1 MKVHASALIVL
12 LIAVCRVGEPAVPER
27 FERASEPMET
37 PHVAWARPLGGGP
50 LKVLCLAPIPSQR
63 DVVELAQRLEM
74 EYDLV
79 AFEHPLLHTEVAEDF
94 HKLLKSK
101 PYDLILLSKV
111 PLTKLPEPTQVLLVE
126 KVRQGTGV
134 LSVHSTATLQT
145 GAVINVSGSG
155 DFLETGLPLDL
166 LPEGCRPETKVGRCG
181 KGRSVRLTYAARVH
195 CLTPMVDPEQ
205 VDYRDWETHY
215 QLLCRASLWAAGRET
230 APAISSVWPSAV
242 SDRRIANPWRTEQ
255 VVRTFRPRLNR
266 ATGEW
271 QIDSIEERS
280 PLPTWCGYGAAIREK
295 DGRLVIRETN
305 VNADRGFA
313 AGTFLV
319 DLDKTPW
326 LEIRVAE
333 AKQWSLFVADPGF
346 QRVLATLEPATG
358 ETGTR
363 RYDLR
368 QIEGLGAGEPI
379 RLCFSTIGEGTSLV
393 LESLQLLTPDGR
405 PIVEPSPRP
414 TVGSADEI
422 VLRLE
427 SPTGGAATV
436 TAIYR
441 GRDYH
446 QPVHEATQQVA
457 VKEGSPAEVRFPLL
471 DRGAGHHVVDLVVR
485 DEAGRCRA
493 FATAS
498 YEVTSPLTLAAW
510 APEKE
515 SSTRGD
521 QARMTAKFRNDSEP
535 RDVKVSVE
543 LTDVHHRLLAKVDQ
557 PHRIPAGEGEFRVAL
572 PTDNSLTTLNRAR
585 LRLEDTA
592 GLLLEADAW
601 VFAPEA
607 RPAWD
612 DYLVFTSQFGS
623 TSAYLRPYALQLAR
637 RFGIEG
643 QVVPLRH
650 SLEALKEACPVM
662 YWGAADVRA
671 FGYNFHG
678 EETSTARKPCLSDP
692 SVRAKISESYERLGN
707 VLKPFGPLALASL
720 EDESELSGARFS
732 NLEVCTSEHCTKR
745 YRQWLKEQYGT
756 IDVLNRQW
764 DTSHGSFDE
773 IRQTA
778 YQEARMLANPAPWID
793 WRTFME
799 HVWLDGLLLT
809 RSGVKKHFPDV
820 RMGFSNSFGQM
831 PFSGWDFETLSRHVD
846 MTIEYP
852 TIILR
857 LSPPK
862 SPDAF
867 EEDAVPMSTVIR
879 QKLDIR
885 RSFMPDDAPSPGWI
899 WYDRSEQGAELK
911 PWWMAFLGAKGC
923 TPWGSDSLGVRE
935 GARSMTFWAF
945 VHPQLAH
952 TKSSTWLASGLHDLT
967 RGVGKIFVDY
977 QRVDAP
983 VAVLYSQPSMHLA
996 WAWSD
1001 VERAFEPDT
1010 KSLYAWYYKSRVNV
1024 TRMLRELGFSYR
1036 YVGTSQ
1042 IESGELGKYRI
1053 LFLPCSL
1060 CLSDET
1066 LEAIARFAEGGGTVI
1081 ADLGTG
1087 AADRHGKP
1095 LPHRATVEQLFGIHR
1110 EAVCRKIEPGS
1121 LTVSGAPKALV
1132 PASLQLAGRD
1142 KIRTQRLTG
1151 NGDRHPT
1158 SRINSGSETQ
1168 NPGASPRFRLA
1179 SQATAAAAHSDQTPA
1194 VIVRSAG
1201 KGKAVYLNGMLG
1213 YNMPSRQLIRSLMD
1227 SAGVTSPVR
1236 VTSGGRERMG
1246 YEVTTFRR
1254 GPIEVL
1260 GILRLHDEQEPT
1272 QVNVGEPKHLYDV
1285 RAKRYLGL
1293 TDTAEFDLTKK
1304 AAAVLAL
1311 MPYEIAGVK
1320 TQTSPAAV
1328 EPGQAVTISAKMLCD
1343 GSAGDHVLRM
1353 EVYDSAGRLS
1363 RVYTDHVLAVGGRFE
1378 GRLRTGLNEQPGRWR
1393 VVVVDAISGRQG
1405 EAEFAVAAAAR
1416 F

>member
-12 LIAVCRVGEPAVPER
+12 LFAVCRVGAPAVPER

-79 AFEHPLLHTEVAEDF
+79 AFEHPLLHAEVAEEF
-94 HKLLKSK
+94 QKLLKSK
-101 PYDLILLSKV
+101 SYDLILLSKV
-111 PLTKLPEPTQVLLVE
+111 PLAKLPEPAQALLVE

-145 GAVINVSGSG
+145 GTVIHGSDSGR
-155 DFLETGLPLDL
+155 FLESGLPLDL
-166 LPEGCRPETKVGRCG
+166 LPDGCRPEIKVGKCG
-181 KGRSVRLTYAARVH
+181 KGRSVRLSYAARVH
-195 CLTPMVDPEQ
+195 CLTPMVDAEQ
-205 VDYRDWETHY
+205 VDYRDWETYY

-230 APAISSVWPSAV
+230 GLAITSVWPSAL
-242 SDRRIANPWRTEQ
+242 SDRRIANPWQTEQ
-255 VVRTFRPRLNR
+255 VVRTFQPRLDR
-266 ATGEW
+266 ATGKW
-271 QIDSIEERS
+271 QIHSIEERS

-295 DGRLVIRETN
+295 DGQLVIRETN

-319 DLDKTPW
+319 DRDQTPW
-326 LEIRVAE
+326 LEIRVAK

-368 QIEGLGAGEPI
+368 EIEGPGAGEPI

-393 LESLQLLTPDGR
+393 LESLQLLAPDGR
-405 PIVEPSPRP
+405 PVVEESPRP
-414 TVGSADEI
+414 TVVSEDEI

-427 SPTGGAATV
+427 SPTGGAAAV

-441 GRDYH
+441 GPDHY
-446 QPVHEATQQVA
+446 QPVHQATQRVA
-457 VKEGSPAEVRFPLL
+457 FQADSPAEVRFPLL
-471 DRGAGHHVVDLVVR
+471 DRSRGHHGVDLVVR

-498 YEVTSPLTLAAW
+498 YEVTSLLTLAAW

-515 SSTRGD
+515 FSMRGD
-521 QARMTAKFRNDSEP
+521 EAGMLARFRNDSGP
-535 RDVKVSVE
+535 RDVRVSVE
-543 LTDVHHRLLAKVDQ
+543 LTDMHHRLLAKTDQ
-557 PHRIPAGEGEFRVAL
+557 SHSIPAGEGEFRVAL
-572 PTDNSLTTLNRAR
+572 PTGNSLTTLNRAR
-585 LRLEDTA
+585 LRVEDAT

-601 VFAPEA
+601 VFAPQA
-607 RPAWD
+607 KPVWD
-612 DYLVFTSQFGS
+612 DYFVFTSQFGG

-637 RFGIEG
+637 QFGIEG
-643 QVVPLRH
+643 QVIPLRY
-650 SLEALKEACPVM
+650 SLEVLKEAAPVM

-678 EETSTARKPCLSDP
+678 EQTSTARKPCLSDP
-692 SVRAKISESYERLGN
+692 PVRAKIGEAYERLGN
-707 VLKPFGPLALASL
+707 GLKPLGPLALASL
-720 EDESELSGARFS
+720 EDESELSGARYS

-745 YRQWLKEQYGT
+745 YHEWLRQQYGT
-756 IDVLNRQW
+756 IGDLNRQW

-773 IRQTA
+773 IRQTT
-778 YQEARMLANPAPWID
+778 YQEARKLANPAPWID

-809 RSGVKKHFPDV
+809 RSAVKKHFPDV

-831 PFSGWDFETLSRHVD
+831 PFSGWNFETLSHHVD

-852 TIILR
+852 TIISQ

-867 EEDAVPMSTVIR
+867 EEDAVSMSTVIR

-885 RSFMPDDAPSPGWI
+885 RSFMRDDAPSPGWI

-923 TPWGSDSLGVRE
+923 TPWGPDSLGVRE

-945 VHPQLAH
+945 MHPQLAH
-952 TKSSTWLASGLHDLT
+952 TRSSTWLASGLHDLT
-967 RGVGKIFVDY
+967 HGVGKIFVDY

-1010 KSLYAWYYKSRVNV
+1010 KSLYAWYYKSRVNL

-1042 IESGELGKYRI
+1042 IESGELNKYRV

-1066 LEAIARFAEGGGTVI
+1066 LQAIARFAEGGGTVV
-1081 ADLGTG
+1081 ADLGTA
-1087 AADRHGKP
+1087 AADQHGKP
-1095 LPHRATVEQLFGIHR
+1095 RPHRETVEQLFGISR
-1110 EAVCRKIEPGS
+1110 EAVCRTVEPGS
-1121 LTVSGAPKALV
+1121 LTISGDRKTMV

-1142 KIRTQRLTG
+1142 TIRTQ
-1151 NGDRHPT
+1151 
-1158 SRINSGSETQ
+1158 
-1168 NPGASPRFRLA
+1168 AA
-1179 SQATAAAAHSDQTPA
+1179 AAAAHGDQTPA
-1194 VIVRSAG
+1194 IVAHPAG
-1201 KGKAVYLNGMLG
+1201 KGKAVYLNGFLG
-1213 YNMPSRQLIRSLMD
+1213 YNMPSRQLIGNLLD
-1227 SAGVTSPVR
+1227 SAGVASPVR
-1236 VTSGGRERMG
+1236 VTGGGHERMG

-1254 GPIEVL
+1254 GRIEIL
-1260 GILRLHDEQEPT
+1260 GVLRLHDEQEPT
-1272 QVNVGEPKHLYDV
+1272 QVELGERKHLYDV

-1311 MPYEIAGVK
+1311 MPYKVAGVK
-1320 TQTSPAAV
+1320 VQTAPAAV
-1328 EPGQAVTISAKMLCD
+1328 VPGQAVTLSAEVLCD
-1343 GSAGDHVLRM
+1343 GAAGDHVLRM
-1353 EVYDSAGRLS
+1353 EVYDPAGRLS
-1363 RVYTDHVLAVGGRFE
+1363 RAYTDHVLAVGGRFE
-1378 GRLRTGLNEQPGRWR
+1378 AQWRTGLNEPPGRWR

-1405 EAEFAVAAAAR
+1405 EAEYTVGTQGQ
-1416 F
+1416 